1 LLDFDPG
8 FAPDAGFDAE
18 GFEDLESGVT
28 GFDATGFDDPGFGL
42 TDFNAAGFGTSGFGT
57 SGFGTSGFGTSG
69 FGVAGGVSSGS
80 RSGRSSSKTLRFAT
94 LLFVVALLDDAE
106 LFVGK
111 TLVVGFASLLT
122 GNGCNRR
129 SSCSIESADGL
140 VAFTSNSAVAAFA
153 TSACI
158 PGALSSDNQSS
169 SSFFEGATPGTRIGA
184 LHFGQL
190 NFCPASFA
198 GALNFLSH

>member
-8 FAPDAGFDAE
+8 FAPDAGLDAE
-18 GFEDLESGVT
+18 GFDDLGSGVT
-28 GFDATGFDDPGFGL
+28 GFDATGFDDPGFGV
-42 TDFNAAGFGTSGFGT
+42 TDFNAA
-57 SGFGTSGFGTSG
+57 GFGTSG